1 MLPTLTVLKASDP
14 NESLYPIR
22 DPIPIPKNDTA
33 FNKLVSR
40 ALFPGFGGREE
51 KGPGIGRPI
60 LRPTSKAREKH
71 PGDEVAYSK
80 RKTVRS

>member
-1 MLPTLTVLKASDP
+1 MGPP
-14 NESLYPIR
+14 PPPPFRPSLYPIR
-22 DPIPIPKNDTA
+22 DPISKNDTE

-40 ALFPGFGGREE
+40 ALFLGFGGAEG
-51 KGPGIGRPI
+51 KGPGIGRSI
-60 LRPTSKAREKH
+60 FRPTSKTREKH